1 MDNLLYFEIV
11 VQVSFMVAPERVIVN
26 NIDFIKRFILHFL
39 NVSKQTMENKIF
51 NESLWGVYK
60 KALKYSYWDF

>member
-39 NVSKQTMENKIF
+39 NVSKQTMEN
-51 NESLWGVYK
+51 
-60 KALKYSYWDF
+60 